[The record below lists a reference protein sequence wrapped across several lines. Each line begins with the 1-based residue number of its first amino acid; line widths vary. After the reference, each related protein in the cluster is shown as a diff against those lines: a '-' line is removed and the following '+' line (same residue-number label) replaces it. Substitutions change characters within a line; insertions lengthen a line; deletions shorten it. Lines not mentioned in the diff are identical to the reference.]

1 MTYQTLLVRVSFW
14 SVHGRVLKI
23 ASPLT
28 SNHDPMSRRRSS
40 NIGRITPSAVGP
52 IFINKFPALTKHVCI
67 NTSQSNREGMVTAR
81 KAVISHGEYIYL
93 HNWRWSQESRSTRES
108 LGSQKGGRSFERPRL
123 LCQSSWRSPI
133 CVSAEHL
140 FYPTTKR
147 VISIKL
153 RFYKSFWQVLLTW
166 IVSVLTI
173 YEIAVFTSN
182 ATSPP
187 IIDDHRVSNW
197 TVIVKP
203 SKEIERVPVFVAS
216 LPIAIRPND
225 VRFIGFYLLTI
236 YTIEVNLNWFK

>member
-140 FYPTTKR
+140 LYPTTKR

-153 RFYKSFWQVLLTW
+153 RFYKSFWQVFSYLDCICLDNLRNRRVYIQRHVPTDHW
-166 IVSVLTI
+166 R
-173 YEIAVFTSN
+173 
-182 ATSPP
+182 PP
-187 IIDDHRVSNW
+187 CVELDCYCKAKQGNW
-197 TVIVKP
+197 ACP
-203 SKEIERVPVFVAS
+203 S
-216 LPIAIRPND
+216 IRS
-225 VRFIGFYLLTI
+225 
-236 YTIEVNLNWFK
+236 